1 LPWTKYAAGLVM
13 IYNHQE
19 DFLEEKVYVNS
30 DTTDTAKYQH
40 NTSLPSQL
48 CVIFSTQCNCRFC
61 NRTGYRVLFDNGN
74 LVCVREGDITTKNTQ
89 VFIFSFLISL

>member
-1 LPWTKYAAGLVM
+1 M
-13 IYNHQE
+13 IYNDQK

-40 NTSLPSQL
+40 NASLPGRL
-48 CVIFSTQCNCRFC
+48 CVILSAQCKYKFC

-74 LVCVREGDITTKNTQ
+74 LVCVSEGDITTKNTQ
-89 VFIFSFLISL
+89 VFIFSFLIPL